1 MSEFF
6 IGQIMMTGFPYAQKF
21 FAQCNGQTMAIS
33 QNQALFSLLGTQFG
47 GNGVSTFMLPNLQGR
62 TPVGA
67 GQSMDGSWN
76 PSPYPVGAVGGV
88 ENVTLDQTSIPMHN
102 HAVNATTVAGTVNLP
117 TTPSLYATCT
127 PTGGGTESMY
137 VPLKADTAV
146 PLMATTVSAVGG
158 GATHANM
165 QPFRVINFNMALA
178 GVFPSR
184 N

>member
-158 GATHANM
+158 GAPHANM